1 MQSKSGLTKVPTL
14 VARGPTG
21 QVLEAYFNI
30 WGWILPK
37 LTASERGTKRG
48 SPKPEAILKWAHMPI
63 RILAGMWAEL
73 LDIWAKDD
81 DRGRRSIS
89 W

>member
-1 MQSKSGLTKVPTL
+1 MPTL

-37 LTASERGTKRG
+37 LTPAERGTKRG
-48 SPKPEAILKWAHMPI
+48 EPKARGHPEMGAYA
-63 RILAGMWAEL
+63 
-73 LDIWAKDD
+73 
-81 DRGRRSIS
+81 DRDFVGHVG
-89 W
+89 